1 MTLSSSNLSSWFSS
15 NPTIKQTPS
24 TKKAVNLTFKTGR
37 SPCSLV
43 TSNASKGS
51 KKSVQDLPVKNGS
64 SRYCLCC
71 PRRHFLGVL
80 GTGLLPV
87 FPSFASDEDP
97 MAVLNRIHP
106 PRPDWYEEFY
116 ASAMEKA
123 MTSYEAEIAGY
134 KSQLFASLR
143 GKVDKILEIG
153 IGTGPNLKYYAD
165 YPGINVF
172 GVDPNG
178 KMEKYA
184 LAAAQNVGL
193 SPSNFKF
200 MQAVAEALPLDDA
213 SVDAVV
219 GTLVLCSVKDVDK
232 ALQEVKRV
240 LKPGGFYVFVEHVA
254 AKDGTILRFVQGIL
268 DPLQQTVADGCHLT
282 RKTATNIA
290 EAGFASLDV
299 NEVVLSTA
307 SFVNPHVC
315 GIAYR

>member
-1 MTLSSSNLSSWFSS
+1 MGVISSNLSSWFSS
-15 NPTIKQTPS
+15 NPTIKQTSS
-24 TKKAVNLTFKTGR
+24 TRKTVNLTLKTGK
-37 SPCSLV
+37 SPCSSAA
-43 TSNASKGS
+43 SNAPKGS
-51 KKSVQDLPVKNGS
+51 KTSVQDLLVKNGS

-71 PRRHFLGVL
+71 PRRDSLGVL
-80 GTGLLPV
+80 GTGLPPV
-87 FPSFASDEDP
+87 FPSFSADEDP
-97 MAVLNRIHP
+97 MAVVNRIHP
-106 PRPDWYEEFY
+106 PRPDWYEEIY
-116 ASAMEKA
+116 ALAMEKA
-123 MTSYEAEIAGY
+123 TKAYEAEIAGY

-165 YPGINVF
+165 YPGVNVC
-172 GVDPNG
+172 GVDPIR

-184 LAAAQNVGL
+184 RAAAENAGL
-193 SPSNFKF
+193 SPSNFEF

-219 GTLVLCSVKDVDK
+219 GTLVLCSVKDVDR

-268 DPLQQTVADGCHLT
+268 NPLQQTVADGCHLT

-307 SFVNPHVC
+307 FITNPQVY